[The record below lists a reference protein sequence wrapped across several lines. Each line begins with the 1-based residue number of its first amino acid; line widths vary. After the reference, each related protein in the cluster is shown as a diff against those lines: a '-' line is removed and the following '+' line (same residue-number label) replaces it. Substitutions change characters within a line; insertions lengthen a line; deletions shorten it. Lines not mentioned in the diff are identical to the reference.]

1 MRQASL
7 KTNFYSSQQLSALE
21 LQRIPRHLTII
32 PDGNRRWAK
41 KNHLPAFS
49 GHRKG
54 GDNLIEIVKAARE
67 LGVKTVSI
75 YLFSTENW
83 SRQPEE
89 VNMLMWLLEDFLT
102 KQRDTMID
110 YGIKVC
116 SIGDLSQLPSHARQA
131 VEEAKIATASCDDIN
146 MVMALNY
153 GSRNEICR
161 AVCAIIADMDSK
173 KISKD
178 KIDENLISQYLDTTP
193 WGDPDLFIRTSGEMR
208 LSNYLLWQMSY
219 AEIYVTEVLWPDF
232 NHNCLFNAIL
242 NFQSRDR
249 RLGGM

>member
-7 KTNFYSSQQLSALE
+7 QTNYYSPEQLSALD

-49 GHRKG
+49 GHQKG

-102 KQRDTMID
+102 KQRATMID
-110 YGIKVC
+110 FGIKVC
-116 SIGDLSQLPSHARQA
+116 SIGDLSLLPDHAKKA
-131 VEEAKIATASCDDIN
+131 VEKAKLATDSCDEIN

-161 AVCAIIADMDSK
+161 AVNSIVADLKSN
-173 KISKD
+173 KISGD
-178 KIDENLISQYLDTTP
+178 KIDENLISQYLDTSA

-219 AEIYVTEVLWPDF
+219 AEIYITDVLWPDF
-232 NHNCLFNAIL
+232 DHNCLFNAIL